1 MIMKKE
7 LDFYGKL
14 RLRIVNW
21 LETEK
26 GKKNKWAEYLLLVP
40 DFFYLLIKLATDEDI
55 PSHEKAKLILA
66 IAYFISPIDLLPE
79 ALLGPLGYLDDLAL
93 SAFVLN
99 GIINNVSQEIVQ
111 KYWSGDGEVLLLIKG
126 VIAKADE
133 MIGSGLWK
141 KIKKVVS

>member
-1 MIMKKE
+1 MDKE
-7 LDFYGKL
+7 LDFYEKL
-14 RLRIVNW
+14 RLKIVNW
-21 LETEK
+21 LDTKTGRE
-26 GKKNKWAEYLLLVP
+26 NKWADYLLLVP
-40 DFFYLLIKLATDEDI
+40 DFFYMLIKLATDDDV

-79 ALLGPLGYLDDLAL
+79 AFLGPIGYLDDLAL

-99 GIINNVSQEIVQ
+99 GIINNASPEIVQ

-126 VIAKADE
+126 IIAKADE

-141 KIKKVVS
+141 KIKKVVNN

>member
-1 MIMKKE
+1 MNKE

-21 LETEK
+21 LETET

-40 DFFYLLIKLATDEDI
+40 DFFYLLLKLATDESV

-66 IAYFISPIDLLPE
+66 IAYFISPLDLLPE
-79 ALLGPLGYLDDLAL
+79 AFLGPLGYLDDLAL
-93 SAFVLN
+93 SAYVLN
-99 GIINNVSQEIVQ
+99 GIINKVSPETVQ
-111 KYWSGDGEVLLLIKG
+111 KYWVGDGEVLLLIKG
-126 VIAKADE
+126 ILAKADE

-141 KIKKVVS
+141 KIKKVVN

>member
-1 MIMKKE
+1 MDKE
-7 LDFYGKL
+7 LDFYEKL
-14 RLRIVNW
+14 RLKIVNW
-21 LETEK
+21 LDTKTGRE
-26 GKKNKWAEYLLLVP
+26 NKWADYLLLVP
-40 DFFYLLIKLATDEDI
+40 DFFYLLIKLATDDDV

-79 ALLGPLGYLDDLAL
+79 AFLGPIGYLDDLAL

-99 GIINNVSQEIVQ
+99 GIINNVSPEIVQ

-126 VIAKADE
+126 IIAKADE

-141 KIKKVVS
+141 KIKKVVNN